1 MRTIKLIFLAL
12 ILIGIVIL
20 SLANREPVTV
30 NLLPAGMARILDG
43 TMPNAYQI
51 PLFIVSLASIVV
63 GLVIGYI
70 LEWLRE
76 HRHRRRAKEKARE
89 AASLNREVDRLK
101 RKSGSGDDDVLALLG
116 N

>member
-12 ILIGIVIL
+12 ILVAIVIL
-20 SLANREPVTV
+20 SLANRGDVTV
-30 NLLPAGMARILDG
+30 NLLPAGMAGILEG
-43 TMPNAYQI
+43 TMPNAFQV
-51 PLFIVSLASIVV
+51 PLFLVSLASIGV

-76 HRHRRRAKEKARE
+76 HRHRRLAKEKARE
-89 AASLNREVDRLK
+89 AANLNREVDRLK
-101 RKSGSGDDDVLALLG
+101 RKSGAKDDDVLALLG